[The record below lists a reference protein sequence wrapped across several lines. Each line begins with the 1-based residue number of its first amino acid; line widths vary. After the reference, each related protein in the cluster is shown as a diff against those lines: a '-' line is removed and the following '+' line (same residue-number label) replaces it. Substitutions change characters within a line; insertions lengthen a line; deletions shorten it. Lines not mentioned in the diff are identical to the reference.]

1 MSTPEKITGNV
12 DAVLM
17 LLRDG
22 IVEKQRQEQKR
33 TDRRKTGI
41 INGPAVTGGGF
52 SVLKFVA
59 APWGSDVTKVASW
72 HILSPGCPG
81 IKIGGHQPPY
91 ISWFTSAV

>member
-1 MSTPEKITGNV
+1 MSAPEKIAGNV

-52 SVLKFVA
+52 GVLKFVA
-59 APWGSDVTKVASW
+59 APGGSDVSQRSL
-72 HILSPGCPG
+72 HG
-81 IKIGGHQPPY
+81 ISFLPDVR
-91 ISWFTSAV
+91 A